1 MSGPVGEDKGP
12 YPSMTQ
18 ADVDDSAD
26 GRTFVVAIPSLFFC
40 EEIRALSF
48 QDAAANIRIS
58 GYLDQK
64 LEEVLGSME
73 PRQLFEGIEIMLI
86 EPGNST
92 VAKVRL
98 GLTVGWYEGGD
109 TEAIVPLPPPG
120 R

>member
-1 MSGPVGEDKGP
+1 MTLGGDGP
-12 YPSMTQ
+12 YPHG
-18 ADVDDSAD
+18 D

-64 LEEVLGSME
+64 LEDLIGSVE
-73 PRQLFEGIEIMLI
+73 PRQLFEGIEILLV

-98 GLTVGWYEGGD
+98 GLTIGWYDGSED
-109 TEAIVPLPPPG
+109 MEAIVPLPPPG
-120 R
+120 G